1 MSKLILHEHM
11 WVKKK
16 LKKKIGHLEQ
26 IAMDFLCAGKP
37 LTIHSWLK
45 KIRLDSKRYA
55 ARIYVL
61 LFKQKKKKK
70 ESMSYFVI
78 IYILE
83 GI

>member
-1 MSKLILHEHM
+1 MG
-11 WVKKK
+11 KKK
-16 LKKKIGHLEQ
+16 FKKKIGHLDQ